1 LKQLFSVA
9 LVAEESKRTPIY
21 TRRGDGGTTGMLFGG
36 RLPKDHPQVELNGA
50 VDETQAHL
58 GVVRA
63 LAGDELAEICLHL
76 ERDLWVLMAEV
87 ATLPEH
93 RAKLN
98 PGSTLVT
105 QTMVE
110 SLERLIDRISERF
123 EPLRDF
129 VLPGQSHIAAE
140 LDVARTVCRRAERLA
155 VRFVAQAPSSRVGAY
170 LNRLSDALWT
180 LARWQEGE
188 HLRAKD
194 LPPEA

>member
-1 LKQLFSVA
+1 VS
-9 LVAEESKRTPIY
+9 EDPKRPAPIY

-63 LAGDELAEICLHL
+63 QATGELAEMCLAL
-76 ERDLWVLMAEV
+76 EHDLWVLMAEV

-93 RAKLN
+93 RTKLR
-98 PGSTLVT
+98 PGASLVT
-105 QTMVE
+105 HEMIE
-110 SLERLIDRISERF
+110 RLERLIDDVSLRF

-129 VLPGQSHIAAE
+129 VLPGGTPTAAA

-155 VRFVAQAPSSRVGAY
+155 VRFVASAPSSLVGVY

-180 LARWQEGE
+180 LARWQEGD

-194 LPPEA
+194 VPPGDAHA

>member
-1 LKQLFSVA
+1 MEGA
-9 LVAEESKRTPIY
+9 ARRRTPIY
-21 TRRGDGGTTGMLFGG
+21 TRRGDGGTTGMLYGG

-50 VDETQAHL
+50 VDETQAQL

-63 LAGDELAEICLHL
+63 SAAVDLATICLDL

-93 RAKLN
+93 RSKLV
-98 PGSTLVT
+98 PGETLVT
-105 QTMVE
+105 KSMVE
-110 SLERLIDRISERF
+110 RLERLIDDVSERF
-123 EPLRDF
+123 EPIRDF
-129 VLPGQSHIAAE
+129 VVPGGTPTAAA

-155 VRFVAQAPSSRVGAY
+155 VRFVASAPSSHVGAY

-180 LARWQEGE
+180 LARWQEGM

-194 LPPEA
+194 VAVE